1 MALKSGIIILILM
14 QLFQFYQTEKF
25 MMQKRSL
32 CPKYGMEIEQIKNQ
46 WYFSILLN
54 IQIYF
59 TNNMYLE
66 VFQQTVNITFQV
78 KRISLVDIAIL
89 QRPPTV
95 HLYVL

>member
-1 MALKSGIIILILM
+1 
-14 QLFQFYQTEKF
+14 

-32 CPKYGMEIEQIKNQ
+32 CPKYEMEIEQMENQ
-46 WYFSILLN
+46 WYLSILLN

-78 KRISLVDIAIL
+78 KRISLIDIAIL

>member
-1 MALKSGIIILILM
+1 
-14 QLFQFYQTEKF
+14 

-32 CPKYGMEIEQIKNQ
+32 CPKYGMEIEQIENQ
-46 WYFSILLN
+46 RYFSILLN

-59 TNNMYLE
+59 TNMYLE
-66 VFQQTVNITFQV
+66 VFQQTVNITSQE
-78 KRISLVDIAIL
+78 KRISLIDIAIL

>member
-1 MALKSGIIILILM
+1 
-14 QLFQFYQTEKF
+14 

-32 CPKYGMEIEQIKNQ
+32 CPKYGMEIEQIENQ

-59 TNNMYLE
+59 TNMYLE
-66 VFQQTVNITFQV
+66 VFQQTVNITSQE
-78 KRISLVDIAIL
+78 KIISLIDIAIL